1 MMSVET
7 HKNIAASAAG
17 ADDFLEYAL
26 KHGFGDLHFKVDPE
40 TGMKSI
46 IAIHN
51 TKLGPALGGCRFIQY
66 PDTTTAI
73 YDAMRLARGMSYKS
87 ALANLPLGGGKSVI
101 IKPAHAFDRS
111 AYMHRFGEFIH
122 ELNGRYVTALDSGYY

>member
-1 MMSVET
+1 MISVET
-7 HKNIAASAAG
+7 HKNSAASVAG

-26 KHGFGDLHFKVDPE
+26 KHGFGDLHFKVDVE

-66 PDTTTAI
+66 PDTATAI

-87 ALANLPLGGGKSVI
+87 A
-101 IKPAHAFDRS
+101 
-111 AYMHRFGEFIH
+111 
-122 ELNGRYVTALDSGYY
+122 